1 MCDGEVSDSEGIKWG
16 NWPMSLRAI
25 LSAAAVAAALFPT
38 PGQAEVLHLSYD
50 YAIDGLAT
58 GSGAPV
64 MGGFNDL
71 DVFSEPHGGGFEVQ
85 SAPIVSPDTVG
96 LDGGTLHVTVV
107 TQPSTWT
114 TTLLGFAGLGL

>member
-1 MCDGEVSDSEGIKWG
+1 
-16 NWPMSLRAI
+16 MSLRAI

-58 GSGAPV
+58 VSGAPV
-64 MGGFNDL
+64 MGGFSDL

-96 LDGGTLHVTVV
+96 LDGGTLPVHCRHATFHMDDDASRLRR
-107 TQPSTWT
+107 TRIMTS
-114 TTLLGFAGLGL
+114 AGSA